1 MRNVGFFFL
10 LSFLKSKQVSILL
23 DKFCV
28 SIFHPRRFKNVTK
41 DSFFWKLHLLV
52 LSYFVKL
59 VQSRSIR
66 RKLKRYVKSIQRYY
80 NEWSIYSY
88 IHCSHVIIL
97 QNIFE
102 KKNYCSLMYIRDYY
116 SFTLISKRIK
126 KVQSICL
133 PFLKYIHEFNYFQKK
148 IEILYLK
155 TLVVL
160 III

>member
-1 MRNVGFFFL
+1 MIDLFIHTLF
-10 LSFLKSKQVSILL
+10 
-23 DKFCV
+23 
-28 SIFHPRRFKNVTK
+28 
-41 DSFFWKLHLLV
+41 
-52 LSYFVKL
+52 
-59 VQSRSIR
+59 SRDHFT
-66 RKLKRYVKSIQRYY
+66 Y
-80 NEWSIYSY
+80 
-88 IHCSHVIIL
+88 
-97 QNIFE
+97 IFE

-116 SFTLISKRIK
+116 SFTLISKRIR